1 MSVTKVKTSNA
12 LDGMKVEDGNDSL
25 NTLIRQA
32 IGKEPLLSLPRSGDN
47 PNPVQWIQLLHAL
60 DHQDLPG
67 WPLLSPLKIPM
78 QKCDKCSREFFS
90 FINYRRHIRVHHW
103 LRKLD
108 KDSSKNRDLLG
119 AFWDKLSVEEAKEII
134 SLKNST
140 MEDVPGATVIKH
152 LSSLMIRKPGFPVM
166 PQFCLKAG
174 SSLLD
179 IVQPR
184 SLRFPLPSQE
194 LFAILDDA
202 SEKTFLSGPTLLMQR
217 YIFDKEVG
225 KICLEPK
232 NLVASMCFMLEQKLV
247 EAWLADKDAEAL
259 RFQKLLVEE
268 EEAAQRRQAEILER
282 KRQKR
287 LRQKEQK
294 AKEHKNGKKVNLEDS
309 FDIIENEALSDVPG
323 NLSSSELDV
332 CITDAPSDSVLSL
345 LEVPQL
351 PDFENESGL
360 GSDYPDFN
368 NFQNVEPQRVLG
380 GSHQHIRNTSWHVP
394 RKQRPVPGALHE
406 FHGSSSS
413 KPEFKHK
420 HVNQDSRTAYML
432 NNKKVWSRKLKPEK
446 EDKNLKFRIHEAF
459 SPAGP
464 DKKRELLIGSIAV
477 ALRSP
482 CSQEDSGDLGE
493 IENGYRVECQVQK
506 QDVHSLSSRP
516 DTPQCSTNQ
525 LRGKLWRPVSRNG
538 VKDSVLEN
546 GNRVS
551 EGDENAAVKGD
562 CQTLADENLLI
573 STRVNGGDHGNE
585 DGSAQAR
592 AENPGNLEFSSH
604 SARVFL
610 AERWKEAI
618 TADHVKLL
626 LLPESEPPGSPE
638 TQTDCQG
645 APEFGERS
653 ILGNAE
659 NRIVNGGD
667 FGSLASGIAKVNNRA
682 KLDKSFKKK
691 YIPKQRGGT

>member
-1 MSVTKVKTSNA
+1 MSVAKVKTSNA
-12 LDGMKVEDGNDSL
+12 LDGMKVEDRNDSL
-25 NTLIRQA
+25 NTFIRQA

-47 PNPVQWIQLLHAL
+47 SFQWIHPLLQAL

-67 WPLLSPLKIPM
+67 WPLKIPM
-78 QKCDKCSREFFS
+78 QRCDKCHREFFS
-90 FINYRRHIRVHHW
+90 SINYKRHVRVHHR

-119 AFWDKLSVEEAKEII
+119 PFWDKLSAEEAKEIV

-140 MEDVPGATVIKH
+140 MEDVPGTTVIK
-152 LSSLMIRKPGFPVM
+152 SLASLIRKPGFPVM

-184 SLRFPLPSQE
+184 SSRFPPSSQD
-194 LFAILDDA
+194 LFGILDDA
-202 SEKTFLSGPTLLMQR
+202 SEKTFLSGPTLLMRR

-225 KICLEPK
+225 KIGLDPK
-232 NLVASMCFMLEQKLV
+232 NLVAFTCFMLEQKLV
-247 EAWLADKDAEAL
+247 EAWLVDKDAEAL

-294 AKEHKNGKKVNLEDS
+294 AKEHRNGEVNLENS
-309 FDIIENEALSDVPG
+309 FDIVENEALSDVPG
-323 NLSSSELDV
+323 NLSSSEVDIR
-332 CITDAPSDSVLSL
+332 ITDSPSDPVPSL

-351 PDFENESGL
+351 PDAEEGPDFEIESGL
-360 GSDYPDFN
+360 GSDYPVFN
-368 NFQNVEPQRVLG
+368 NLPNVELQRALG
-380 GSHQHIRNTSWHVP
+380 GSHQYLRTTSWHVP
-394 RKQRPVPGALHE
+394 RKQRSLSGALHD

-420 HVNQDSRTAYML
+420 HVNQDSRAANTL

-446 EDKNLKFRIHEAF
+446 EDKNLNFRIHEAF

-477 ALRSP
+477 SLQNP
-482 CSQEDSGDLGE
+482 CHPEDTDNLGK
-493 IENGYRVECQVQK
+493 IENGHRVDCQVQK

-516 DTPQCSTNQ
+516 DTLQCSTNQ
-525 LRGKLWRPVSRNG
+525 PRGKLWRPVSRNG

-546 GNRVS
+546 GNRAF
-551 EGDENAAVKGD
+551 EGNENAAMKGD
-562 CQTLADENLLI
+562 SQTLADEDLLI
-573 STRVNGGDHGNE
+573 SARVNGGYHGNE
-585 DGSAQAR
+585 ESSAQAG

-604 SARVFL
+604 SARAFL
-610 AERWKEAI
+610 AERWKEA
-618 TADHVKLL
+618 TAADHVKLL

-638 TQTDCQG
+638 TQSDCQG

-653 ILGNAE
+653 ILGDAE
-659 NRIVNGGD
+659 NRIVNGGN
-667 FGSLASGIAKVNNRA
+667 FGSLASGIAKVGNRV
-682 KLDKSFKKK
+682 KLDKNFKKK